1 MLFRKGCTKMQK
13 QQTEGI
19 QIGTV
24 FMRGAKKA
32 ANREHR
38 LFAKMTSTAAK
49 DFDFVFPEDIA
60 RQIAI
65 RIRMEQEA
73 EEKTKQ

>member
-1 MLFRKGCTKMQK
+1 MYKNAEAADRRNPNRH
-13 QQTEGI
+13 GI
-19 QIGTV
+19 HA
-24 FMRGAKKA
+24 RSKKA

-65 RIRMEQEA
+65 RIRAEQEA
-73 EEKTKQ
+73 EEKSKQ

>member
-1 MLFRKGCTKMQK
+1 MQK
-13 QQTEGI
+13 QQAEGI

-24 FMRGAKKA
+24 FMRGANKA
-32 ANREHR
+32 TNREHR
-38 LFAKMTSTAAK
+38 LFAKMTPAAAK

-65 RIRMEQEA
+65 RIRAEQEA
-73 EEKTKQ
+73 EEKSKQ